1 VSIPKELCYRWE
13 NTKRY
18 VANGSFFLLKAPH
31 LRQAQ
36 EPEKS
41 RLLCFGFKKASVRT
55 EAGAEGNFQNI
66 QPLAFPYNPEYCN
79 QEFIKNLWL

>member
-1 VSIPKELCYRWE
+1 
-13 NTKRY
+13 
-18 VANGSFFLLKAPH
+18 LLKAPH

-36 EPEKS
+36 ELEKS
-41 RLLCFGFKKASVRT
+41 RLLCFGFEKASVRT

-66 QPLAFPYNPEYCN
+66 KPLAFLYNPEYCN